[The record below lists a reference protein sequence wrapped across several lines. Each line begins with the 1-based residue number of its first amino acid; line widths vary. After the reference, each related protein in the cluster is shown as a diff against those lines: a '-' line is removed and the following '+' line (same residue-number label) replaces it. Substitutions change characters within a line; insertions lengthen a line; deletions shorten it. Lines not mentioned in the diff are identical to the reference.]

1 MGFLN
6 FYLFV
11 HFCVIY
17 LCVYVTIWLNSDISD
32 KQLNCL
38 SHDVVTWYVDFC
50 SLEFNFLYYIHHFL
64 GDTVKMQGSYFE
76 I

>member
-11 HFCVIY
+11 YFCVIY

-38 SHDVVTWYVDFC
+38 SHDLVTWYVDC
-50 SLEFNFLYYIHHFL
+50 
-64 GDTVKMQGSYFE
+64 
-76 I
+76 